1 MSKFYIVN
9 ESTEDTLES
18 TDNFEEALRFA
29 REAAKQGLAGDP
41 VSILNSDGK
50 SVGQFV
56 LTPDGTVKELRI
68 ASEAKPF
75 DAKRL

>member
-1 MSKFYIVN
+1 MSAFFIVN
-9 ESTEDTLES
+9 ESTEDTLET
-18 TDNFEEALRFA
+18 TDNLDDAVRFA
-29 REAAKQGLAGDP
+29 KEAAKKGLAGDP